1 MIRPFQVF
9 PDEKTH
15 DQLFNGIKFTDIPIV
30 LIRLHRNNTKLNAML
45 VSLNSEHLLETCLI
59 NTLKLRYADGRPI
72 WTTTPA
78 KHGFKNAK
86 KRTNVAGQANQ
97 NIAWLFA
104 HAVFK
109 WNVHSSLSLRWLA

>member
-1 MIRPFQVF
+1 MIPPFQVF

-45 VSLNSEHLLETCLI
+45 VSLISEHLLDLRP
-59 NTLKLRYADGRPI
+59 RYADGRPI

-86 KRTNVAGQANQ
+86 KRTNVAGQAYQ
-97 NIAWLFA
+97 NIAFLHMLLF
-104 HAVFK
+104 
-109 WNVHSSLSLRWLA
+109 N